1 MVVLIQVKPLLNVAR
16 AEDEMKAKDDV
27 IKKAKELLKKESDA
41 RKAMEE
47 KNADLLKEKADLLAQ
62 MNSVSIS
69 LTYSRNWQRMF
80 RNGHTDETD
89 TKATTD
95 RTTITLTRMVKNR
108 SFWSRVDGVTGP
120 RHTNETVNLT
130 YSSPNDNHITMDG

>member
-27 IKKAKELLKKESDA
+27 IKKAKELLKKESES

-62 MNSVSIS
+62 LNSVSIS
-69 LTYSRNWQRMF
+69 LTYLRKWQRMF
-80 RNGHTDETD
+80 WNGHTNETD
-89 TKATTD
+89 TKATKD

-108 SFWSRVDGVTGP
+108 SFWSRVGGC
-120 RHTNETVNLT
+120 HW
-130 YSSPNDNHITMDG
+130 SPSHQRDRKPDRQQSE